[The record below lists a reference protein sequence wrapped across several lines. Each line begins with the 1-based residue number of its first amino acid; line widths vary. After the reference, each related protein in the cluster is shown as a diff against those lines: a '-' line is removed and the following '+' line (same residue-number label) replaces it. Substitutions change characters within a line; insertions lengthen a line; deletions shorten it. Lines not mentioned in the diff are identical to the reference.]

1 MADLTKAFTGL
12 SSDTNAVIEDLLQ
25 LIYRAGEF
33 QDEHYDMLDAW
44 RNARGDRAMD
54 AWRWWIGGPDDDE
67 LYEDEFASEMEA
79 LAAGDRR
86 YADEGKFRIV
96 EARGWAD
103 SVEDG
108 ADEIGF
114 AATRNARVVEVKGVA
129 NG

>member
-1 MADLTKAFTGL
+1 MADLSKAFTGL
-12 SSDTNAVIEDLLQ
+12 SSDTNVVIEALLQ

-44 RNARGDRAMD
+44 RKARGDAAMD
-54 AWRWWIGGPDDDE
+54 AWRWWIGGPDSDE

-79 LAAGDRR
+79 LAAGDLR
-86 YADEGKFRIV
+86 YAAEGKFRIV

-114 AATRNARVVEVKGVA
+114 AATRNASVVEVKA
-129 NG
+129 HD